1 MYLCILY
8 HVLNAICNI
17 CIIYF
22 TRMKIKFVLHC
33 LLMQTD
39 LCIFNELC
47 YEQITNGFF
56 CLNDIRHDR
65 KIVRNAYSSPDVFVR
80 KQILYKI

>member
-8 HVLNAICNI
+8 HVLNAIYNI

-22 TRMKIKFVLHC
+22 TWMKIKFVLQC

-39 LCIFNELC
+39 LCIFNELY
-47 YEQITNGFF
+47 YEQIANGLFLFKRYSTRQKNSTKRVFIPRGVCTKTN
-56 CLNDIRHDR
+56 I
-65 KIVRNAYSSPDVFVR
+65 I
-80 KQILYKI
+80 